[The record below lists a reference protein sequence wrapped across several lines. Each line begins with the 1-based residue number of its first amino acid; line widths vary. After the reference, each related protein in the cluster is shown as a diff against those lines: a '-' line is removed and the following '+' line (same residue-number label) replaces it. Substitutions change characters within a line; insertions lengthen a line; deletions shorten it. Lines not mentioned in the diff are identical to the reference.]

1 MARVLK
7 KAVCVFD
14 LALAVSGLGVGDQYI
29 KSYFQLSDWIVL
41 LIRRNFPKHRR
52 LLTGSEPQLIL
63 KPTIVVT

>member
-14 LALAVSGLGVGDQYI
+14 LALSGLGVGDQYI

-41 LIRRNFPKHRR
+41 LIKYFIFSDFLAESLVIRK
-52 LLTGSEPQLIL
+52 L
-63 KPTIVVT
+63 

>member
-14 LALAVSGLGVGDQYI
+14 LALAVSGLGVGDQYL

-41 LIRRNFPKHRR
+41 LISCNFPKHRR
-52 LLTGSEPQLIL
+52 L
-63 KPTIVVT
+63 